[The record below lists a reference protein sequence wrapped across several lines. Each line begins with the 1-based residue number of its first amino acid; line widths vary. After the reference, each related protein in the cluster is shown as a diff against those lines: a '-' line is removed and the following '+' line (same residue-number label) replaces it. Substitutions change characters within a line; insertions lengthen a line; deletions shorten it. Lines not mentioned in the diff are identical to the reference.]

1 MSAQSLDTVPS
12 GSTVRVVSLGG
23 GRHARE
29 KLMGLGIVPGE
40 KVRVRKNENGGP
52 LIIDIYGSKTV
63 LGLGLAQKVQVM
75 VVGSDSR
82 DT

>member
-12 GSTVRVVSLGG
+12 GTTVRVVSLSG

-40 KVRVRKNENGGP
+40 KLRVRKNENGGP
-52 LIIDIYGSKTV
+52 LIVDIYGSKTV
-63 LGLGLAQKVQVM
+63 IGIGLAQKVQVM
-75 VVGSDSR
+75 GVGEVS
-82 DT
+82 

>member
-1 MSAQSLDTVPS
+1 
-12 GSTVRVVSLGG
+12 
-23 GRHARE
+23 
-29 KLMGLGIVPGE
+29 MGLGIVPGE

>member
-1 MSAQSLDTVPS
+1 MESVSLERVAS
-12 GSTVRVVSLGG
+12 GKTVRVVSLAG

-40 KVRVRKNENGGP
+40 KIRVRKNESGGP

-63 LGLGLAQKVQVM
+63 LGTGLAQKVHVM
-75 VVGSDSR
+75 VVE
-82 DT
+82 T